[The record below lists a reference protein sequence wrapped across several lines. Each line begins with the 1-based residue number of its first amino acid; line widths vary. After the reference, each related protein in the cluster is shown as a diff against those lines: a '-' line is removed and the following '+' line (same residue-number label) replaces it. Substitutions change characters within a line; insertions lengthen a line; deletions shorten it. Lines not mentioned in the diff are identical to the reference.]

1 MGSKGPRG
9 VAQKLKRQGRGLV
22 SIRNG
27 GVARFDSIRLDSC
40 VERGAAGQIEIVG
53 RGGRGEE
60 AQEEVE
66 RFGSGRCTRAASPW
80 SVVLRCR
87 APHKMR
93 VLALFNL
100 AQRLALAS
108 CVVSA
113 APRASRRVE
122 PCAAATSSRE
132 RFYFYFLFFFRSCV
146 ATLDSGD
153 AGGRAGNVQLR
164 RLSSR
169 CGRLPRFRGCASLI
183 QANPVRC
190 ETTIAQSPL
199 ASQ

>member
-22 SIRNG
+22 SISNG

-60 AQEEVE
+60 AHEEVE

-80 SVVLRCR
+80 SVVLRRR

-100 AQRLALAS
+100 AQRPALAS

-113 APRASRRVE
+113 APRASRKVE
-122 PCAAATSSRE
+122 PRTAATSSRE
-132 RFYFYFLFFFRSCV
+132 GGFFFIFLYFFLFLFFISFFFAPVLQPQIRAMRAAGLETCSCG
-146 ATLDSGD
+146 A
-153 AGGRAGNVQLR
+153 
-164 RLSSR
+164 
-169 CGRLPRFRGCASLI
+169 
-183 QANPVRC
+183 
-190 ETTIAQSPL
+190 
-199 ASQ
+199 